1 MEIFELNAQRRTERG
16 TGASRRLRH
25 TGYIPAIIYGAGK
38 EPVSLTISQND
49 VLKRLEYEAFYS
61 RILTINIDNQAEKA
75 VLKALQ
81 RHPFRKMVL
90 HLDLLRVSDTE
101 KIQMRIPL
109 HFINED
115 KCAGVKQSGG
125 FVSHLAADI
134 DIRCLPKDLP
144 EFIEVDL
151 ENVELNKI
159 VHLSDLVAPEGVE
172 WAGSALD
179 VPIVSVHLAR
189 GTQEEDE
196 AETETV
202 QEEGEEEKEEE
213 TASKK

>member
-25 TGYIPAIIYGAGK
+25 AGYIPAIIYGAGK
-38 EPVSLTISQND
+38 EAISLTISHND
-49 VLKRLEYEAFYS
+49 VLKRLEHEAFYS

-81 RHPFRKMVL
+81 RHSFRKMVL
-90 HLDLLRVSDTE
+90 HLDLLRVSETE

-115 KCAGVKQSGG
+115 KSLGIKQSGG
-125 FVSHLAADI
+125 CVSHLAADI

-151 ENVELNKI
+151 EKVQLNQI
-159 VHLSDLVAPEGVE
+159 IHLSDLVTPEGVE
-172 WAGSALD
+172 WASVLD
-179 VPIVSVHLAR
+179 IPIVSVHLAR
-189 GTQEEDE
+189 GTQADEAEDE
-196 AETETV
+196 AV
-202 QEEGEEEKEEE
+202 QAEKEEKEEE
-213 TASKK
+213 TVSKK

>member
-1 MEIFELNAQRRTERG
+1 MEIFELDAQRRTERG

-38 EPVSLTISQND
+38 EPVSLTLSHNE

-90 HLDLLRVSDTE
+90 HLDLLRVSETD

-115 KCAGVKQSGG
+115 KSAGVKQSGG

-151 ENVELNKI
+151 ENVQLNQI
-159 VHLSDLVAPEGVE
+159 VHLSDLVPPEGVE
-172 WAGSALD
+172 WTGSAVD
-179 VPIVSVHLAR
+179 IPIVSIHLAR
-189 GTQEEDE
+189 GTQETDE
-196 AETETV
+196 AV
-202 QEEGEEEKEEE
+202 EEEKEEEKEEE
-213 TASKK
+213 TVSKK

>member
-1 MEIFELNAQRRTERG
+1 MEIFELDAQRRTERG

-90 HLDLLRVSDTE
+90 HLDLLRVSETD

-115 KCAGVKQSGG
+115 KSAGVKQSGG

-151 ENVELNKI
+151 ENVQLNQI
-159 VHLSDLVAPEGVE
+159 VHLSDLVPPEGVE
-172 WAGSALD
+172 WTGSAVD
-179 VPIVSVHLAR
+179 IPIVSIHLAR
-189 GTQEEDE
+189 GTQETD
-196 AETETV
+196 ETETV
-202 QEEGEEEKEEE
+202 QEEEEKEEE
-213 TASKK
+213 TVSKK